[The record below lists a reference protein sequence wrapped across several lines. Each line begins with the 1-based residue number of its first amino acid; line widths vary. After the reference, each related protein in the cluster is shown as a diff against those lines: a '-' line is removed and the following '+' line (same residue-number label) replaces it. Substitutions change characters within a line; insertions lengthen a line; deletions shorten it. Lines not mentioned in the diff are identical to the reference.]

1 MSGEEP
7 ELDCKELLQLV
18 TSLQTLT
25 ASQQQVNIN
34 NFVSFFPDFH
44 IHIIC
49 ESENYTNVFFQLK
62 EKTRAGN
69 VFLVP
74 VDHTE
79 SDNLHIQVTL
89 TLLVPSL
96 SLRLKTF

>member
-1 MSGEEP
+1 MSREEP

-34 NFVSFFPDFH
+34 NFVSFFTDFH

-49 ESENYTNVFFQLK
+49 ESEKYTNVFSAQR
-62 EKTRAGN
+62 EDPGG
-69 VFLVP
+69 
-74 VDHTE
+74 
-79 SDNLHIQVTL
+79 
-89 TLLVPSL
+89 
-96 SLRLKTF
+96 

>member
-34 NFVSFFPDFH
+34 SFVS
-44 IHIIC
+44 
-49 ESENYTNVFFQLK
+49 LK
-62 EKTRAGN
+62 KE
-69 VFLVP
+69 
-74 VDHTE
+74 
-79 SDNLHIQVTL
+79 
-89 TLLVPSL
+89 
-96 SLRLKTF
+96 